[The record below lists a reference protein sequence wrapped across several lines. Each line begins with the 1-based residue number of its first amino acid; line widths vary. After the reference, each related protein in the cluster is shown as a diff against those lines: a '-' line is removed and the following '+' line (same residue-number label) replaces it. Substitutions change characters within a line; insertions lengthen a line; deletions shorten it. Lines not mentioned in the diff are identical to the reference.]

1 MGFDFTKNMQF
12 FVVLIFVLAL
22 LRKVVTVYVC
32 GSMFCEVFKNQP
44 KAIICESNTVVG
56 DQTETLEI
64 DSSSSNCVKTS
75 VSNEELKRSD
85 PKAIDSIK
93 RRRVSNRVGCKARLV
108 MRLHGVDRYIV
119 TLFEERH
126 NHPMTS
132 IPSSPFLKVNRAL
145 DIGHQNF
152 VLNCS
157 KANIGTMKCYRLYK
171 EIVGGYSNI
180 GATSV
185 DFKNFKLDLKAYV
198 AGVDAQML
206 IDKLFRK
213 RETCS
218 EFFFNYDVD
227 GSDQLTRIFRLTL
240 FVERIMLCSEMLSH
254 SMLLSRL
261 IGTIWYFVPFTGVEN
276 HKKCITFGAGLL
288 LKEDVESYIW
298 VFRSF
303 ISAMTKE
310 PTCIITDQD
319 PAMRVAFEQI
329 FKTARHRYCM
339 WHIMSKVT
347 SKILDP
353 CVFP

>member
-1 MGFDFTKNMQF
+1 MDHNDYYEFSYSGSTSNSCHSYKLEVSPNLTKYW
-12 FVVLIFVLAL
+12 IPD
-22 LRKVVTVYVC
+22 C
-32 GSMFCEVFKNQP
+32 
-44 KAIICESNTVVG
+44 
-56 DQTETLEI
+56 I
-64 DSSSSNCVKTS
+64 DSCKPCV
-75 VSNEELKRSD
+75 
-85 PKAIDSIK
+85 
-93 RRRVSNRVGCKARLV
+93 G
-108 MRLHGVDRYIV
+108 M
-119 TLFEERH
+119 LF
-126 NHPMTS
+126 
-132 IPSSPFLKVNRAL
+132 K
-145 DIGHQNF
+145 
-152 VLNCS
+152 
-157 KANIGTMKCYRLYK
+157 
-171 EIVGGYSNI
+171 
-180 GATSV
+180 
-185 DFKNFKLDLKAYV
+185 
-198 AGVDAQML
+198 GVDAQML